1 MALNLFGPP
10 TKDDIKVAYIDPILG
25 LVGGVSICEANEY
38 AKKEPGTTFIFRN
51 GNQTL
56 QYLNVN
62 EINQLD
68 PNVLTTT
75 DNCGGISQKKEC
87 GPPTIQIFGGGGIGA
102 AGNPIVGNDGAILAV
117 DIIRGGNGYQYPPLV
132 SARDICNYGSGAT
145 FTTVIGEVVET
156 TETFDNEADFED
168 YELCDPTDV
177 GYGQNWGP
185 DGEDLGSWD
194 PKVYT
199 EPGEDPIR
207 NEVIKFQEIVRK
219 LARTPFWTTR
229 KNKPTKITCSDL
241 RVIPSK
247 YDVTFP
253 AWNEFMNSY
262 AISPVSPSNVR
273 GSDFAGKLFTFEW
286 TEEFPTD
293 GEYIFR
299 GLCDNNA
306 QLYVNNLKIADLAGF
321 DAPVRPIQK
330 TFKKGIYNIRVDLL
344 NIPLLETVTTQ
355 LSESSNSSDL
365 KVRKV
370 FNTVDLISK
379 ANRTLWRTNPIA
391 SVGDSLINQFGVSP
405 FDTTSQEA
413 QTNSFAGTHTIIWS
427 NINFPVDGSYRIRM
441 AVDDNVRLFIGEEE
455 IIYNGFVESGAN
467 RDFNESRIFKAG
479 NYTIRAELEQIEV
492 GPLGSGRNPMALAI
506 DIETTTTTK
515 TIVSSRSWNDN
526 PMGISVTIDAPEP
539 KIPQEPI
546 LEQEGRCPNNPI
558 WSTRFAGA
566 KEFWY
571 PVQFNGS
578 KSPQG
583 AKEPWSKFFNRYAIS
598 PVRPL
603 DTPGSDVGGVVFA
616 NSWSLEIPYDGFY
629 QFAVQRDNTARFYVD
644 GNLAFDVKTSGDARW
659 VDFRNKPKFQ
669 KVFITRGR
677 HTISVELENNKS
689 QVFNQVNQKIFR
701 TKDWQSGSI
710 SNNGVTYEGPPLFA
724 YKNNQW
730 GKFMNNHSVSPF
742 LPPLDSENPEING
755 VKRYTWK
762 GANFPESGQYDVV
775 FQADN
780 NADLIIGGVKVL
792 TSQGFAENSQI
803 FKVNITQGK
812 YDITV
817 ECNNIPNRTS
827 IFTNNPTG
835 FGLVISKNISVLR
848 EGSGKSWDENPIGV
862 GAILIPPPCPR
873 RIRGKGVVTDI
884 IVNDPGNGY
893 LPPIAPTTTPPS
905 TLALIQTNVP
915 GVPGGG
921 AGAGAGGGTGIPGV
935 GAPGVGAPD
944 AGAPGVPAVPLSI
957 PSPPS
962 GAPTGIN
969 ASFRPQFEVV
979 RDPVVIDPQKLLQ
992 VTDLVGLKQTGYVN
1006 GRAYYGAVYYDK
1018 GIRYAGFYETVGE
1031 PIQIYDTLRESILAQ
1046 VITPPSA
1053 ILRQGTDIRSND
1065 PLLNIPGTVQ
1075 STLSSN
1081 SIVGAGDIFPPSV
1094 PFVPEPVQDS
1104 IYPVSLRLKRV
1115 LVEDPGI
1122 NYNVTDQIRVI
1133 PSNGAIL
1140 EPVFGS
1146 FGRIIKV
1153 AVIDPGFGFTEY
1165 PRIEMFTPL

>member
-1 MALNLFGPP
+1 MALNLFGQP

-25 LVGGVSICEANEY
+25 LVEGVSICEANEY
-38 AKKEPGTTFIFRN
+38 AKREPGTTFIFRN

-68 PNVLTTT
+68 PNVLITT
-75 DNCGGISQKKEC
+75 DECGGISQKKEC

-132 SARDICNYGSGAT
+132 SARDICNYGSGAS
-145 FTTVIGEVVET
+145 FTTIIGEVVET

-603 DTPGSDVGGVVFA
+603 DTPGSDAGGVVFA

>member
-603 DTPGSDVGGVVFA
+603 DTPGSDAGGVVFA

-935 GAPGVGAPD
+935 GAPGVGA
-944 AGAPGVPAVPLSI
+944 VPLSI

>member
-25 LVGGVSICEANEY
+25 LVEGVSICEANEY
-38 AKKEPGTTFIFRN
+38 AKREPGTTFIFRN

-68 PNVLTTT
+68 PNVLITT
-75 DNCGGISQKKEC
+75 DECGGISQKKEC

-132 SARDICNYGSGAT
+132 AARDICNYGSGAT

-156 TETFDNEADFED
+156 TETYDNEADFED

-603 DTPGSDVGGVVFA
+603 DTPGSDAGGVVFA

-1094 PFVPEPVQDS
+1094 PFVQEPVQDS